1 MYFELKLSCSFKIE
15 DPLCA
20 SAPVLSG
27 QEEPAGLRVE
37 RQECAYEWASVCR
50 APADRGTACLY
61 ES

>member
-1 MYFELKLSCSFKIE
+1 MLAVVLKQIE

-27 QEEPAGLRVE
+27 REEPAGLRVE
-37 RQECAYEWASVCR
+37 RQECAYEWPSVCWS
-50 APADRGTACLY
+50 PTVRGMASLY